1 MKYKLFSKRGLALIV
16 SLMMCLS
23 AMSTTAW
30 AGNFKDLQDLINNA
44 GEDGKVVLD
53 QNYTYGETADVE
65 NENTHISITDKI
77 DLNLNGWTI
86 TGSGNDSVIKVETG
100 GDLTLRDE
108 KADAPETA
116 ETDSDEEPE
125 KVGAITGGG
134 GDKGAG
140 IQVNGGSLTMEGG
153 SITGNTANKTGGGVY
168 VTDGGIFTMKD
179 GDISGNTTTTKSGA
193 GSDVGGAGIFVE
205 NGNVTLEGGSIQ
217 NNTSAASGGGV
228 FVKGSSSSFTMN
240 GGEISTNTADRD
252 GEGGGIYGKNN
263 AVITMN
269 GGKITDNTANSSW
282 GGGGVR
288 VYGSNFTMTGGEI
301 TGNHADKAHGDNRI
315 TISTEGDKHA
325 TATITGGKISSDA
338 KEHIA
343 AEACQVTE
351 NNVIT
356 VVNTHNWQ
364 TATCTTPKTCAVCG
378 KIDGNP
384 NGHKW
389 ESVAAKP
396 ATCTEDG
403 HEAGQKCANC
413 DHATGLEPIKAPG
426 HTEAIDRAVAA
437 TCEDTGLTEGRH
449 CSVCSVVLVEPQVT
463 PALNHEYES
472 EVTAEPQIG
481 VPGKMTFTC
490 TREGC
495 DDSYTKEIPAL
506 EPTEPTEP
514 SEPSEPTEPDDG
526 NTPDVPVLPETPE
539 LPDDGPDVPDDV
551 VTIPDEDVPLGGE
564 PAAAP
569 VTIADEAVPLA
580 GLLSLAQL
588 LDELYRHEDRPAVD
602 LPEGF
607 PFASHE
613 YAPAICWALDSALVV
628 NTEAEP
634 LDPDELLTVGLLRK
648 VLTNYAL
655 LKGQEDFVVE
665 LTGEDDD
672 LVLDL
677 GERLTVF
684 YAQLEA
690 AE

>member
-30 AGNFKDLQDLINNA
+30 AGNFKDLQNLIDA
-44 GEDGKVVLD
+44 TEADEDGIRNVTLNED
-53 QNYTYGETADVE
+53 YTYGDDSTDD
-65 NENTHISITDKI
+65 NGIDDSSSKTITITEDKNVN
-77 DLNLNGWTI
+77 LNLNGYTI
-86 TGSGNDSVIKVETG
+86 TGSKDSSVITVTG
-100 GDLTLRDE
+100 GDLTIRDE
-108 KADAPETA
+108 QSSTA
-116 ETDSDEEPE
+116 TDDSEAAPE
-125 KVGAITGGG
+125 KVGTITGGG

-153 SITGNTANKTGGGVY
+153 SITDNTANKTGGGIY
-168 VTDGGIFTMKD
+168 VTGGGNFTMDGGE
-179 GDISGNTTTTKSGA
+179 ISSNKTTYKNGNNGNT
-193 GSDVGGAGIFVE
+193 GGAGVFVDNGTVIME
-205 NGNVTLEGGSIQ
+205 NGAIK

-228 FVKGSSSSFTMN
+228 YVKGGNSSFTMN
-240 GGEISTNTADRD
+240 GGEISGNNATHD

-269 GGKITDNTANSSW
+269 GGKITENKANSSW

-288 VYGSNFTMTGGEI
+288 VYDGSNFTMNDGEI
-301 TGNHADKAHGDNRI
+301 TGNTAANVGSNSDRISVSDAVGDNKPGQAAI
-315 TISTEGDKHA
+315 KGGTIDSNAESHVADGHGVLVNDDGNTETVLKHDLDTPHGA
-325 TATITGGKISSDA
+325 HHNNT
-338 KEHIA
+338 
-343 AEACQVTE
+343 VT
-351 NNVIT
+351 T
-356 VVNTHNWQ
+356 P
-364 TATCTTPKTCAVCG
+364 ATCMEKGIRTFQCSIKGCKLMHTEEIAVNRDNHSS
-378 KIDGNP
+378 IVTD
-384 NGHKW
+384 
-389 ESVAAKP
+389 EAVP
-396 ATCTEDG
+396 ATCTAEG
-403 HEAGQKCANC
+403 K
-413 DHATGLEPIKAPG
+413 
-426 HTEAIDRAVAA
+426 
-437 TCEDTGLTEGRH
+437 TEGKH
-449 CSVCSVVLVEPQVT
+449 CSECKEVIIAQKTIPTLEHTWDAGVVTTEPT
-463 PALNHEYES
+463 TTSP
-472 EVTAEPQIG
+472 G
-481 VPGKMTFTC
+481 VKTFTC
-490 TREGC
+490 TRESCGA
-495 DDSYTKEIPAL
+495 TRTEEIPVL
-506 EPTEPTEP
+506 
-514 SEPSEPTEPDDG
+514 EPTEPDDG
-526 NTPDVPVLPETPE
+526 NTPDIPVLPETPE
-539 LPDDGPDVPDDV
+539 LPDDGPDVPDGV

-580 GLLSLAQL
+580 GLLSVAQL
-588 LDELYRHEDRPAVD
+588 LDELYRHEDRPAVV

>member
-30 AGNFKDLQDLINNA
+30 AGSFTQLQDKIDKS
-44 GEDGKVVLD
+44 EDGNVVLEED
-53 QNYTYGETADVE
+53 YSY
-65 NENTHISITDKI
+65 NEEEDGDRKSITINKEV

-86 TGSGNDSVIKVETG
+86 TGSGQESVIKVSGKDT
-100 GDLTLRDE
+100 DLTIRNEKDDATESKTDE
-108 KADAPETA
+108 NGELVT
-116 ETDSDEEPE
+116 
-125 KVGAITGGG
+125 GQITGGAA
-134 GDKGAG
+134 K
-140 IQVNGGSLTMEGG
+140 NGGGVHVSGGANLTLEGG
-153 SITGNTANKTGGGVY
+153 SITGNAALMNGYPDKGTGGAGVY
-168 VTDGGIFTMKD
+168 VYNGT
-179 GDISGNTTTTKSGA
+179 
-193 GSDVGGAGIFVE
+193 FV
-205 NGNVTLEGGSIQ
+205 
-217 NNTSAASGGGV
+217 
-228 FVKGSSSSFTMN
+228 MN
-240 GGEISTNTADRD
+240 GGEISHNTAERD
-252 GEGGGIYGKNN
+252 AAGVELDDN
-263 AVITMN
+263 AKFEMN
-269 GGKITDNTANSSW
+269 GGTITGNRTDKN
-282 GGGGVR
+282 GGGVS
-288 VYGSNFTMTGGEI
+288 VKGNGATFEMNGGTI
-301 TGNHADKAHGDNRI
+301 TGN
-315 TISTEGDKHA
+315 
-325 TATITGGKISSDA
+325 
-338 KEHIA
+338 IA
-343 AEACQVTE
+343 AGSGTNISGDPQKVTLNGGTVTTEDYDTYGKGVCHE
-351 NNVIT
+351 N
-356 VVNTHNWQ
+356 Q
-364 TATCTTPKTCAVCG
+364 DDGTCKVGHQAVPVD
-378 KIDGNP
+378 KVD
-384 NGHKW
+384 
-389 ESVAAKP
+389 

-403 HEAGQKCANC
+403 HEAGTK
-413 DHATGLEPIKAPG
+413 
-426 HTEAIDRAVAA
+426 
-437 TCEDTGLTEGRH
+437 
-449 CSVCSVVLVEPQVT
+449 CSVCNEILGGCE
-463 PALNHEYES
+463 EI
-472 EVTAEPQIG
+472 TAQHRWTG
-481 VPGKMTFTC
+481 VPEKLSTC
-490 TREGC
+490 TEAGYSAHQQCSLCGDTNEKTDYDLAEHTPSGGQTIAPTCTEAGYTEAVSCSECGIELTARQEGDPAKGHTWGDWGEPVDGIKTRTC
-495 DDSYTKEIPAL
+495 EVCGAKEQETATQP
-506 EPTEPTEP
+506 PVD
-514 SEPSEPTEPDDG
+514 PDPVDPDPVDPDPVDPDPVDPDPVDPDPVDPDPVDPDPVDPDPVDPDPVDPDPVD
-526 NTPDVPVLPETPE
+526 PDVPVLPETPE
-539 LPDDGPDVPDDV
+539 LPDDGPDVPDGA

>member
-30 AGNFKDLQDLINNA
+30 AGSFTQLQDKIDKS
-44 GEDGKVVLD
+44 EDGNVVLEED
-53 QNYTYGETADVE
+53 YSY
-65 NENTHISITDKI
+65 NEEEDGDRKSITINKEV

-86 TGSGNDSVIKVETG
+86 TGSGQESVIKVSGKDT
-100 GDLTLRDE
+100 DLTIRNEKDDATESKTDE
-108 KADAPETA
+108 NGELVT
-116 ETDSDEEPE
+116 
-125 KVGAITGGG
+125 GQITGGAA
-134 GDKGAG
+134 K
-140 IQVNGGSLTMEGG
+140 NGGGVHVSGGANLTLEGG
-153 SITGNTANKTGGGVY
+153 SITGNAALMNGYPDKGTGGAGVY
-168 VTDGGIFTMKD
+168 VYNGT
-179 GDISGNTTTTKSGA
+179 
-193 GSDVGGAGIFVE
+193 FV
-205 NGNVTLEGGSIQ
+205 
-217 NNTSAASGGGV
+217 
-228 FVKGSSSSFTMN
+228 MN
-240 GGEISTNTADRD
+240 GGEISHNSAERD
-252 GEGGGIYGKNN
+252 AAGVELDDN
-263 AVITMN
+263 AKFEMN
-269 GGKITDNTANSSW
+269 GGTITGNRTDKN
-282 GGGGVR
+282 GGGVS
-288 VYGSNFTMTGGEI
+288 VKGNNAEFEMNGGTI
-301 TGNHADKAHGDNRI
+301 TGNIATGSGNNISGDPQKVTLNGGTVTTEDYDTYGKGVCHENQDDGTCKVGHQAVPVDKVD
-315 TISTEGDKHA
+315 
-325 TATITGGKISSDA
+325 
-338 KEHIA
+338 
-343 AEACQVTE
+343 
-351 NNVIT
+351 
-356 VVNTHNWQ
+356 
-364 TATCTTPKTCAVCG
+364 
-378 KIDGNP
+378 
-384 NGHKW
+384 
-389 ESVAAKP
+389 

-403 HEAGQKCANC
+403 HEAGTK
-413 DHATGLEPIKAPG
+413 
-426 HTEAIDRAVAA
+426 
-437 TCEDTGLTEGRH
+437 
-449 CSVCSVVLVEPQVT
+449 CSVCNEILDGCEEITAQHRWTGVPEKLSTCTQAGHSSYQQCSVCGNTEWKNAYDLAEHTRSGGQTIAPTCTEAGYTEAVTCSECGTELAPRQEGDPANGHTWGDWGEPVDGIKTRTCEVCGAEDQETVSQPPVNPDPVEPEPTEPDGGNT
-463 PALNHEYES
+463 P
-472 EVTAEPQIG
+472 T
-481 VPGKMTFTC
+481 
-490 TREGC
+490 
-495 DDSYTKEIPAL
+495 

-514 SEPSEPTEPDDG
+514 DGGNTPTEPTEPTEPDGGNTPTEPTEPTEPDGG

-564 PAAAP
+564 PAPAP

-580 GLLSLAQL
+580 GLLSVAQL
-588 LDELYRHEDRPAVD
+588 LDELYRHEDRPAVV

>member
-53 QNYTYGETADVE
+53 QNYTYGETAGVE

-86 TGSGNDSVIKVETG
+86 TGSGNDSVIKVENG

-108 KADAPETA
+108 KAETPEPAETT
-116 ETDSDEEPE
+116 ETDSDEDAAEPE
-125 KVGAITGGG
+125 KVGTITNGGG
-134 GDKGAG
+134 NNGAG
-140 IQVNGGSLTMEGG
+140 ILVNGGSLTMEGG
-153 SITGNTANKTGGGVY
+153 SITGNTAVNTGGGVY
-168 VTDGGIFTMKD
+168 VTGGGSFTMDGGE
-179 GDISGNTTTTKSGA
+179 ISSNTTKNKNGNNGNT
-193 GSDVGGAGIFVE
+193 GGAGVFVDNGTVIME
-205 NGNVTLEGGSIQ
+205 NGAIK

-228 FVKGSSSSFTMN
+228 YVTGNNSSFTMN
-240 GGEISTNTADRD
+240 GGEISTNKAKND

-263 AVITMN
+263 AGITMN
-269 GGKITDNTANSSW
+269 GGKITENTANSSW

-288 VYGSNFTMTGGEI
+288 VYDGSNFTMNGGEI
-301 TGNHADKAHGDNRI
+301 TGNTAANVGSNSDRISVSDAVGDNKP
-315 TISTEGDKHA
+315 GQ
-325 TATITGGKISSDA
+325 ATIKGGTIDSN
-338 KEHIA
+338 
-343 AEACQVTE
+343 AESHVALGHGVLVNDGGNTETVLKHDLNTPQGPHHSETVT
-351 NNVIT
+351 T
-356 VVNTHNWQ
+356 
-364 TATCTTPKTCAVCG
+364 
-378 KIDGNP
+378 
-384 NGHKW
+384 
-389 ESVAAKP
+389 P
-396 ATCTEDG
+396 ATCTEKG
-403 HEAGQKCANC
+403 IRTFQCS
-413 DHATGLEPIKAPG
+413 IKG
-426 HTEAIDRAVAA
+426 CNLNHTEEIVVDHNNHSNVVTDEAVPA
-437 TCEDTGLTEGRH
+437 TCTAEGKTEGKH
-449 CSVCSVVLVEPQVT
+449 CSECKEVIIAQKTIPTLEHTWDAGVVTTEPT
-463 PALNHEYES
+463 TTSP
-472 EVTAEPQIG
+472 G
-481 VPGKMTFTC
+481 VKTFTC
-490 TREGC
+490 TRESCGA
-495 DDSYTKEIPAL
+495 TRTEEIPAL
-506 EPTEPTEP
+506 EPTEP
-514 SEPSEPTEPDDG
+514 SAPSEPTEPDDG
-526 NTPDVPVLPETPE
+526 NTPDIPVLPETPE
-539 LPDDGPDVPDDV
+539 LPDDGPDVPDGV

-613 YAPAICWALDSALVV
+613 YAPAICWALDNALVV

>member
-30 AGNFKDLQDLINNA
+30 AGNFTQLQDKIDKS
-44 GEDGKVVLD
+44 EDGNVVLD
-53 QNYTYGETADVE
+53 ENYSY
-65 NENTHISITDKI
+65 NEEEDGDRKSITINKDI
-77 DLNLNGWTI
+77 DLNLNGNTI
-86 TGSGNDSVIKVETG
+86 TGSGNTSVIKVENG

-125 KVGAITGGG
+125 PEKVGTITGGG
-134 GDKGAG
+134 GQTGGGIKVENGGKLTMDGGTITQNHVTEHSGYTYGGGGVFVDGGGKFIMNDGTITDNKSYGSGAG
-140 IQVNGGSLTMEGG
+140 VYVADNADFTMNGGSISQNTSTDGEGG
-153 SITGNTANKTGGGVY
+153 GVHVNGSFVMNEGSITDNTSNKNEGGGGVRVWNGQFTMNGGAITGNTANNA
-168 VTDGGIFTMKD
+168 TDDLQSIAASD
-179 GDISGNTTTTKSGA
+179 HGDPRATINAGTV
-193 GSDVGGAGIFVE
+193 GSDAE
-205 NGNVTLEGGSIQ
+205 
-217 NNTSAASGGGV
+217 
-228 FVKGSSSSFTMN
+228 KY
-240 GGEISTNTADRD
+240 ISDDACHYTDD
-252 GEGGGIYGKNN
+252 G
-263 AVITMN
+263 T
-269 GGKITDNTANSSW
+269 
-282 GGGGVR
+282 
-288 VYGSNFTMTGGEI
+288 
-301 TGNHADKAHGDNRI
+301 
-315 TISTEGDKHA
+315 
-325 TATITGGKISSDA
+325 TITVPNHTWED
-338 KEHIA
+338 
-343 AEACQVTE
+343 
-351 NNVIT
+351 
-356 VVNTHNWQ
+356 
-364 TATCTTPKTCAVCG
+364 ATCTTPKTCAVCG

-384 NGHKW
+384 NDHKW

-413 DHATGLEPIKAPG
+413 EATTGLKTI
-426 HTEAIDRAVAA
+426 
-437 TCEDTGLTEGRH
+437 
-449 CSVCSVVLVEPQVT
+449 
-463 PALNHEYES
+463 PALKHTWDAGV
-472 EVTAEPQIG
+472 VTTEPTTTSPG
-481 VPGKMTFTC
+481 VKTFTC
-490 TREGC
+490 TRESCGA
-495 DDSYTKEIPAL
+495 TRTEEIPAL
-506 EPTEPTEP
+506 EPTEPT
-514 SEPSEPTEPDDG
+514 EPTEPDDG

-539 LPDDGPDVPDDV
+539 LPDDGPDVPDGA

-613 YAPAICWALDSALVV
+613 YAPAICWALDNALVV